1 MKREETVHAQLET
14 KDLERLDAL
23 ARDRGIPRE
32 EMLREVI
39 RSGVE
44 ACEKQ
49 PSGRK
54 GPGEKGG
61 T

>member
-1 MKREETVHAQLET
+1 MKKEETVHAKLT
-14 KDLERLDAL
+14 DKDLERLDAL
-23 ARDRGIPRE
+23 ARDRGISRE
-32 EMLREVI
+32 EMLRAVI
-39 RSGVE
+39 VSGVE

-49 PSGRK
+49 PSGGK